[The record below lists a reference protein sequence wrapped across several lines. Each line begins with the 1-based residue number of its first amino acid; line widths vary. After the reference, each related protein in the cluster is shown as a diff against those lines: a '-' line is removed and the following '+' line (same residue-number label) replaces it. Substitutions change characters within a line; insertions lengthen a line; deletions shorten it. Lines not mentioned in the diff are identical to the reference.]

1 MFDQLHTM
9 YYMKPK
15 NKTASVLQSLP
26 DCFSNLFKVDYKKE
40 ILLVMSF
47 KNIQEQETGYLS
59 ILAVAKLSV
68 PLQTSTME
76 NLEFA
81 PIDNW
86 TEYHAQIQETE
97 KSWNS
102 SIHQLIQDYHG
113 VPYGLLMIGIPWHI
127 LGIILQ
133 IFVVIYERYEMDSM
147 KRSLTNQVYLTF
159 SISEQ

>member
-1 MFDQLHTM
+1 M
-9 YYMKPK
+9 
-15 NKTASVLQSLP
+15 
-26 DCFSNLFKVDYKKE
+26 LFKPFQSGLQKRNPISYED
-40 ILLVMSF
+40 LLPS
-47 KNIQEQETGYLS
+47 QEQETGYLS